1 MPIQKIFII
10 GSGLM
15 GSGIAQ
21 TAIQNGFT
29 VILNDT
35 SERALQN
42 AQAGIKKRL
51 RSSVEKGR
59 ITPEEEAACLQRLS
73 FSARLLPSVDCDL
86 VIEAIYEN
94 IEAKKALYQQLEA
107 LCSPEM
113 IIASNTSS
121 ISLTALASGMEHPER
136 LIGMHF
142 FSPVPVMKLLE
153 IVPGLKTAE
162 HAVETAKAVG
172 NRMEKTVIVSKDMPG
187 FIVNRLLSPLLNE
200 AVQILD
206 EGIGTVMDIDAGMKL
221 GCNHPM
227 GPFELIDMT
236 GLDIILAIMEV
247 LYSDLGDPKYRPAP
261 LLKKMVRAGCLG
273 RKTGAGFYMYDDS
286 GKMLQV
292 NPVLLLH
299 EDKFGT
305 QNHAIC

>member
-1 MPIQKIFII
+1 MPVQKIFII

-21 TAIQNGFT
+21 TAIQSGFT

-35 SERALQN
+35 NERALQN

-51 RSSVEKGR
+51 RSSAEKGR
-59 ITPEEEAACLQRLS
+59 ITPEEEGACLQRLTLS
-73 FSARLLPSVDCDL
+73 ETLLPSSDCDL
-86 VIEAIYEN
+86 VLEAIYEN

-107 LCSPEM
+107 LCSPDM

-121 ISLTALASGMEHPER
+121 ISLTELACGMEHPER

-153 IVPGLKTAE
+153 IIPGLNTLDQV
-162 HAVETAKAVG
+162 VETAKSIG
-172 NRMEKTVIVSKDMPG
+172 LQMGKTVIISKDMPG
-187 FIVNRLLSPLLNE
+187 FIVNRLLSPMLNE

-206 EGIGTVMDIDAGMKL
+206 EGIGTVLDIDAGMKL

-236 GLDIILAIMEV
+236 GLDIILAIMEG
-247 LYSDLGDPKYRPAP
+247 LFSELGDPKYRPAP
-261 LLKKMVRAGCLG
+261 FLKKMVRSGCLG
-273 RKTGAGFYMYDDS
+273 RKTGAGFYLYDES

-299 EDKFGT
+299 
-305 QNHAIC
+305 